1 MSEQQETATVK
12 PDASAFFCFS
22 MLAIRSSR
30 LTGYNVKSE
39 PPIVSTSP
47 AFSIVGSLTGTPLM
61 ADPFFEFRSLYFQTP
76 SESRM
81 SVP

>member
-1 MSEQQETATVK
+1 MSGQRETGHGETGCVR
-12 PDASAFFCFS
+12 FFRFS